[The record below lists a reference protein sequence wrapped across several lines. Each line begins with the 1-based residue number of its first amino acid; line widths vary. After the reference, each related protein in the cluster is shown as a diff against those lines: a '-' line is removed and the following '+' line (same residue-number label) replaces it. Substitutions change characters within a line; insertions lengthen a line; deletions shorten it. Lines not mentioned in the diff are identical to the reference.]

1 MNKIVVIGSNAINYH
16 IKDFRKKPS
25 DIDLILTQDY
35 VHSFISTLKNL
46 KIAKPI
52 NGGKKYFIQTDE
64 QRYEIDIIQDSI
76 KQKLYDYIINDEN
89 SIIEN
94 NYVYPSLDI
103 LYSIKNSHKYKK
115 NSPHFLK
122 TMNDIIFLKNFGCNI
137 PDNFQELYKELEKY
151 FYNYSHPK
159 LNQNKKDFFTDSV
172 NYIYDH
178 DDIHQ
183 AVKILEK
190 PAYQYFI
197 KDNEEI
203 LCDKNKFF
211 NCSENVK
218 INAVLEESYVL
229 ALERSIIPF
238 KTEYKRKEIFDHAL
252 MKVCTS
258 ITSGFFREFAYNN
271 YYNVQ
276 KLYNDNFVEKFK
288 TSLEKGEIKKWQK

>member
-64 QRYEIDIIQDSI
+64 QRYEIDIIQDNT
-76 KQKLYDYIINDEN
+76 KKKLYEYIINDKN
-89 SIIEN
+89 SIIEDN
-94 NYVYPSLDI
+94 FVYPSLDV
-103 LYSIKNSHKYKK
+103 LFSIKNSHKYKK

-211 NCSENVK
+211 NCSEN
-218 INAVLEESYVL
+218 IRLNAVLEESYVL
-229 ALERSIIPF
+229 SLERSIIPF
-238 KTEYKRKEIFDHAL
+238 ETEYKRKEVFDHAL
-252 MKVCTS
+252 MKICTS
-258 ITSGFFREFAYNN
+258 ITSGWFRAFAYEN
-271 YYNVQ
+271 YFKVQ
-276 KLYNDNFVEKFK
+276 ELYSDDFVEKFK
-288 TSLEKGEIKKWQK
+288 KSLNEGKIKKWK